1 MRLGEGKFP
10 FGLAL
15 SGAIIL
21 AAARGTPVACVG
33 IKSYKFQ
40 MGVAAHPDS
49 GIREFK
55 DLEGKT
61 VSACSNSGESPFRKV
76 LAERAGFDLSKV
88 NINNVDISILEQS
101 VMQKQVDAVF
111 CIGLSSLPPM
121 LAAGFKPKFLPAEQ
135 FKVDLYGV
143 SLITQQRMVETNPD
157 LCQRF
162 VEGALEGVAYTMS
175 NPDECIDIFMRE
187 VPEVALSK
195 SGKQFVKSGM
205 EIWINSLLAA
215 EPKAQGMGWSDEK
228 AVANSIDLVMKYVAP
243 EGAARPDA
251 AKLFTNK
258 FAGSIKPTA
267 SQWEAA
273 AKWSRTDRQQ
283 NTRRQLNWTAG
294 AARTPLRRAWTQRPS
309 PGRGGAAASLRT
321 LAGCLSK
328 RREAVF
334 SPVGIRMRKIR
345 RKVEQI
351 AGLQKMSRSADGQF
365 QLAFDDK
372 ADFLALVLKGA
383 VGMSTGLDHDQKA
396 LEQAAGR

>member
-1 MRLGEGKFP
+1 MKKVDTVGNSDNLTRRKLIAGSAAAALVGMPWVARAQARDKVTFTLSWVPQASNAYAYIAKSKGFWSKRGIDVDIVRGFGSVPTALAVGEGKFP

-21 AAARGTPVACVG
+21 AAARGSPVACVG
-33 IKSYKFQ
+33 IESYKFQ

-61 VSACSNSGESPFRKV
+61 VGGVLNSGESPFRKV

-205 EIWINSLLAA
+205 EIWIDSLLAA
-215 EPKAQGMGWSDEK
+215 EPKAQGMGWSDDK
-228 AVANSIDLVMKYVAP
+228 AIADSIDLVMKYVAP

-273 AKWSRTDRQQ
+273 AKWSET
-283 NTRRQLNWTAG
+283 G
-294 AARTPLRRAWTQRPS
+294 S
-309 PGRGGAAASLRT
+309 KI
-321 LAGCLSK
+321 LAGN
-328 RREAVF
+328 
-334 SPVGIRMRKIR
+334 
-345 RKVEQI
+345 
-351 AGLQKMSRSADGQF
+351 
-365 QLAFDDK
+365 
-372 ADFLALVLKGA
+372 
-383 VGMSTGLDHDQKA
+383 
-396 LEQAAGR
+396 